1 MTSIK
6 YYLFITITF
15 ILFNKSFAQT
25 NNSDLFSVNNVKG
38 STTIF
43 DLKNAKWYYTDEK
56 DAHIGTLPA
65 STFKIVNSLIALE
78 TKAISTANDTL
89 KWDGKEKSHLG
100 TVITAWNQDTDLKGA
115 FKNSTIWF
123 YEVLSQK
130 IGKKK
135 YKKTLKKLKYGN
147 GDISQAKDDFWNY
160 GDFEVTPKNQ
170 VEFLIQLSQNQL
182 PFSPENMDLVKEMM
196 VLEKKDNTILRGKT
210 GWTLKDCLN
219 IGWFIGYLSTND
231 NQYFFATRVIDSTE
245 TKNPYFA
252 KSRVE
257 ITNKVLNDYIQK
269 TSGK

>member
-89 KWDGKEKSHLG
+89 K
-100 TVITAWNQDTDLKGA
+100 
-115 FKNSTIWF
+115 
-123 YEVLSQK
+123 
-130 IGKKK
+130 
-135 YKKTLKKLKYGN
+135 
-147 GDISQAKDDFWNY
+147 
-160 GDFEVTPKNQ
+160 
-170 VEFLIQLSQNQL
+170 
-182 PFSPENMDLVKEMM
+182 
-196 VLEKKDNTILRGKT
+196 
-210 GWTLKDCLN
+210 
-219 IGWFIGYLSTND
+219 
-231 NQYFFATRVIDSTE
+231 
-245 TKNPYFA
+245 
-252 KSRVE
+252 
-257 ITNKVLNDYIQK
+257 
-269 TSGK
+269 